1 MRKADRTDDGLKMR
15 LQARRL
21 RHGGGGPSAL
31 RLRQVRAWM
40 RGGRRVKHAALR
52 RVPRLAVPAS
62 ALQRSVV
69 KVRYAPNR
77 SGGHWR
83 AHGRFHEK
91 ASRVNYKFIPNFL
104 LAALADS
111 DFAAR
116 LGSPT
121 RLPFALVEGPLPGA
135 GA

>member
-1 MRKADRTDDGLKMR
+1 MTKADRTDDGVKMR
-15 LQARRL
+15 LRSRRL

-40 RGGRRVKHAALR
+40 RGGRRLKRAAFR

-69 KVRYAPNR
+69 KVRYVANR

-83 AHGRFHEK
+83 AHGR
-91 ASRVNYKFIPNFL
+91 Y
-104 LAALADS
+104 LARESAQ
-111 DFAAR
+111 
-116 LGSPT
+116 
-121 RLPFALVEGPLPGA
+121 
-135 GA
+135 

>member
-1 MRKADRTDDGLKMR
+1 VQNPESKRFKI
-15 LQARRL
+15 RL
-21 RHGGGGPSAL
+21 RP
-31 RLRQVRAWM
+31 
-40 RGGRRVKHAALR
+40 R
-52 RVPRLAVPAS
+52 RVPRESRAPSASRLRAISARLRRRRGVRRRPPPRVPFLGFS
-62 ALQRSVV
+62 PSVLQQSIV
-69 KVRYAPNR
+69 KVRYVQNR
-77 SGGHWR
+77 GGSGWR
-83 AHGRFHEK
+83 VHGRFHEK